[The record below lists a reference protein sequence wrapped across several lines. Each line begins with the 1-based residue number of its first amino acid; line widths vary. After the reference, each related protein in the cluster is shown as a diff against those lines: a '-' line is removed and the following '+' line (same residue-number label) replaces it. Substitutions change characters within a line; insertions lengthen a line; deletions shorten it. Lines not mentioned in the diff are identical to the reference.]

1 MADRI
6 AVLVVLEFIWI
17 SLNIVGLTAEA
28 TTDGDDIIKQQEAID
43 SLLQQSGGDAV
54 SSARIYGVSWTDFA
68 RIMTNFALE
77 TLSRQTKMT
86 TSQLNR
92 QSQLLGFIL
101 NAGLLL
107 ANLNKALVVFIL
119 TLPLV
124 ASVALVWASLTAG
137 ITLPIGKR
145 HSDGDDLLL
154 GPITGGGG
162 YPDYDAIDL
171 INEKFNDQRPGSV
184 PPAAHNAKM
193 KNKFLTLQQKMKK
206 VGSFPYILMAV
217 HRSYNDVT

>member
-1 MADRI
+1 M
-6 AVLVVLEFIWI
+6 
-17 SLNIVGLTAEA
+17 TAEA
-28 TTDGDDIIKQQEAID
+28 TTDGHDIIKQQEAID
-43 SLLQQSGGDAV
+43 SLLQQSGGAV
-54 SSARIYGVSWTDFA
+54 SSSSAHIYGVSWTDFA
-68 RIMTNFALE
+68 RIMTSFALE
-77 TLSRQTKMT
+77 ILSRQKSEILSKMT

-184 PPAAHNAKM
+184 PPAVHNAKM